1 MFLFFFVN
9 YIRKVTPTLALS
21 MTGYGRGV
29 FTTQDYSVT
38 IDLKSINHR
47 YLELYFKIPKSYA
60 FLEDKLRRE
69 ISGRISRGK
78 VEISINIEK
87 LSLTEA
93 RVELNQSLLTSYL
106 KAIQELKNNY
116 AIEGEADLKTIIS
129 LPEVFKTTQ
138 PEEDQEKLVEIA
150 GQALDMAIKS
160 LIATRKTEG
169 EGLRLDIQAKLA
181 SLEES
186 RIALLELA
194 PNVVTTYQEK
204 LTKRIQELIGG
215 VEIDPNRLACEV
227 AIFADKSDISE
238 ESVRIESHLKQF
250 LQILGLTEPIGRK
263 LDFLIQELNREINT
277 VGSKASDINIAQL
290 VINFKAELEK
300 IREQIQNIE

>member
-1 MFLFFFVN
+1 
-9 YIRKVTPTLALS
+9 LALS
-21 MTGYGRGV
+21 MTGYGRGM
-29 FTTQDYSVT
+29 FSTQDYVVT

-47 YLELYFKIPKSYA
+47 YLELYFKIPKTYS

-78 VEISINIEK
+78 VEISLVIEK
-87 LSLTEA
+87 LALTEA
-93 RVELNQSLLTSYL
+93 KVELNQSLVSSYL
-106 KAIQELKNNY
+106 LAIQELKNNY
-116 AIEGEADLKTIIS
+116 AVVGEPDLKTIIS
-129 LPEVFKTTQ
+129 LPDIFKTTQ
-138 PEEDQEKLVEIA
+138 PEEDQGKLMAIT
-150 GQALDMAIKS
+150 GQALDIALKS

-169 EGLRLDIQAKLA
+169 EGLRQDIMAKLGN
-181 SLEES
+181 LEES

-194 PNVVTTYQEK
+194 PTVVVAFQEK
-204 LTKRIQELIGG
+204 LTKRIQELTGG
-215 VEIDPNRLACEV
+215 IEIDPNRVATEV

-238 ESVRIESHLKQF
+238 ELVRIESHLKQF
-250 LQILGLTEPIGRK
+250 LQILGVVEPIGRK

-277 VGSKASDINIAQL
+277 VGSKAIDINIAQL

>member
-1 MFLFFFVN
+1 
-9 YIRKVTPTLALS
+9 LALS
-21 MTGYGRGV
+21 MTGYGRGM
-29 FTTQDYSVT
+29 FSTQDYLVT

-47 YLELYFKIPKSYA
+47 YLELYFKIPKTYS

-78 VEISINIEK
+78 VEISLVIEK
-87 LSLTEA
+87 LALTEA
-93 RVELNQSLLTSYL
+93 RVELNQSLVSSYL
-106 KAIQELKNNY
+106 QAIEELKNNY
-116 AIEGEADLKTIIS
+116 AIDGEPDLKTIIS
-129 LPEVFKTTQ
+129 LPDVFKTTQ
-138 PEEDQEKLVEIA
+138 PEEDQEKLMEIA
-150 GQALDMAIKS
+150 GQALDVALKS
-160 LIATRKTEG
+160 LIATRKLEG
-169 EGLRLDIQAKLA
+169 EGLRQDIQAKLA
-181 SLEES
+181 NLEES

-194 PNVVTTYQEK
+194 PNVVTAYQEK
-204 LTKRIQELIGG
+204 LTKRIQELTGG
-215 VEIDPNRLACEV
+215 IEIEQSRLATEV

-238 ESVRIESHLKQF
+238 ELVRIESHLKQF
-250 LQILGLTEPIGRK
+250 LQILGVAEPIGRK